1 MIKST
6 LKTGAS
12 WATPP
17 GVSNLTQKVIRP
29 GSISE
34 TELQK
39 RLRKLEAAALD
50 PSDTVVLTDDQYTLS
65 ENVVYL
71 AYASALS
78 NLVNGNISNQSDATD
93 FQYSPYNAAGV
104 LMAFRGYFSSNSIY
118 ASGDPTDY
126 TWESTSGL
134 AGFTSSERYYTTST
148 GLLSALGNPTE
159 PGSGITWTII
169 ASGNAIPGTAVWL
182 AERFTVSGI
191 TSGWTINA
199 VGAYVNTSILQDD
212 SVTADKL
219 ANSINADIAL
229 GVAANGTAGA
239 ALLKTGG
246 AMTGAITTNSTFDG
260 RDVSTDGTKLDGIE
274 ASATADQT
282 NAEIRAAVE
291 SASDSNVFTD
301 ADHTKLNAIEASA
314 TADQTQAE
322 INALGITATSVDLGN
337 WTITES
343 SGTLFFATSGTNKMK
358 LEANGNLTCVGTVT
372 ENGTI

>member
-1 MIKST
+1 M
-6 LKTGAS
+6 
-12 WATPP
+12 AT
-17 GVSNLTQKVIRP
+17 
-29 GSISE
+29 ISE

-50 PSDTVVLTDDQYTLS
+50 PSDTVILTDDQYTLS

-78 NLVNGNISNQSDATD
+78 NLVNGSIPNQSDATD

-134 AGFTSSERYYTTST
+134 TGFTSSERYFTTST
-148 GLLSALGNPTE
+148 GVLSTLGNPIE
-159 PGSGITWTII
+159 PGTGITWTVIS
-169 ASGNAIPGTAVWL
+169 AGSAVPSNAVWV
-182 AERFTVSGI
+182 AERFTVSGV

-212 SVTADKL
+212 SVTTVKIANDAVTADKL
-219 ANSINADIAL
+219 ANSINTVI
-229 GVAANGTAGA
+229 AANTAKVG
-239 ALLKTGG
+239 
-246 AMTGAITTNSTFDG
+246 ITTSQANAIAANTAK
-260 RDVSTDGTKLDGIE
+260 VGITTSQ
-274 ASATADQT
+274 ADAIVANTAKVGITTSQ
-282 NAEIRAAVE
+282 I
-291 SASDSNVFTD
+291 
-301 ADHTKLNAIEASA
+301 TKLNGIETNA

>member
-1 MIKST
+1 M
-6 LKTGAS
+6 
-12 WATPP
+12 AT
-17 GVSNLTQKVIRP
+17 
-29 GSISE
+29 ISE

-50 PSDTVVLTDDQYTLS
+50 PSDTVILTDDQYTLS

-71 AYASALS
+71 AYASALN
-78 NLVNGNISNQSDATD
+78 NLVNGSISNQSDATD

-134 AGFTSSERYYTTST
+134 TGFTSSERYFTTST
-148 GLLSALGNPTE
+148 GVLSTLGNPIE
-159 PGSGITWTII
+159 PGTGITWTLISVGS
-169 ASGNAIPGTAVWL
+169 AVPSNAVWV
-182 AERFTVSGI
+182 AERFTVSGV

-212 SVTADKL
+212 SVTTVKIANDAVTADKL
-219 ANSINADIAL
+219 ANSINNDIAN
-229 GVAANGTAGA
+229 AAN
-239 ALLKTGG
+239 ALPKTGG

-260 RDVSTDGTKLDGIE
+260 RDVSADGTKLDGIE
-274 ASATADQT
+274 SNATADQT

-291 SASDSNVFTD
+291 AAIDSNVFTD
-301 ADHTKLNAIEASA
+301 ADHTKLNGIETNA

>member
-17 GVSNLTQKVIRP
+17 GVTKPKAPSSITRGGSNLTQKVIRP
-29 GSISE
+29 GAISE

-39 RLRKLEAAALD
+39 RLKKLEAAALD

-78 NLVNGNISNQSDATD
+78 NLVNGNIPNQSDATD

-104 LMAFRGYFSSNSIY
+104 LLAFRGYFSSNSIY

-134 AGFTSSERYYTTST
+134 TGFTSSERYFTTSSGVLDT
-148 GLLSALGNPTE
+148 LGNPIE

-169 ASGNAIPGTAVWL
+169 SAGSAIPGTAVWV
-182 AERFTVSGI
+182 AERFTVSGV
-191 TSGWTINA
+191 TSGWTIYA

-212 SVTADKL
+212 SVTTIKIADDAVTADKL
-219 ANSINADIAL
+219 ANSINTAI
-229 GVAANGTAGA
+229 AANTAKVGITTSQA
-239 ALLKTGG
+239 N
-246 AMTGAITTNSTFDG
+246 AITANTAK
-260 RDVSTDGTKLDGIE
+260 VGITT
-274 ASATADQT
+274 SQ
-282 NAEIRAAVE
+282 I
-291 SASDSNVFTD
+291 
-301 ADHTKLNAIEASA
+301 TKLNGIETNA

>member
-1 MIKST
+1 MAK
-6 LKTGAS
+6 
-12 WATPP
+12 
-17 GVSNLTQKVIRP
+17 
-29 GSISE
+29 ISE

-50 PSDTVVLTDDQYTLS
+50 PSDTVVLTDDQYMLS

-78 NLVNGNISNQSDATD
+78 NLVNGSIPNQSDATD

-134 AGFTSSERYYTTST
+134 TGFTSSERYFTTST
-148 GLLSALGNPTE
+148 GVLSTLGNPTE

-169 ASGNAIPGTAVWL
+169 SSGSAVPGTAVWV
-182 AERFTVSGI
+182 AERFTVSGV

-212 SVTADKL
+212 SVTTVKIANDAVTADKL
-219 ANSINADIAL
+219 ANSINTAI
-229 GVAANGTAGA
+229 AANTAKVG
-239 ALLKTGG
+239 
-246 AMTGAITTNSTFDG
+246 ITTSQANAIAANTAK
-260 RDVSTDGTKLDGIE
+260 VGITT
-274 ASATADQT
+274 SQ
-282 NAEIRAAVE
+282 I
-291 SASDSNVFTD
+291 
-301 ADHTKLNAIEASA
+301 TKLNGIETNA

>member
-17 GVSNLTQKVIRP
+17 GVSGSNLTQKVIRP
-29 GSISE
+29 GAISE

-39 RLRKLEAAALD
+39 RLKKLEAAALD

-78 NLVNGNISNQSDATD
+78 NLVNGNIPNQSDATD

-104 LMAFRGYFSSNSIY
+104 LLAFRGYFSSNSIY

-134 AGFTSSERYYTTST
+134 TGFTSSERYFTTSSGVLDT
-148 GLLSALGNPTE
+148 LGNPIE

-169 ASGNAIPGTAVWL
+169 SAGSAIPGTAVWV
-182 AERFTVSGI
+182 AERFTVSGV
-191 TSGWTINA
+191 TSGWTIYA

-212 SVTADKL
+212 SVTTIKIADDAVTADKL
-219 ANSINADIAL
+219 ANSINTAI
-229 GVAANGTAGA
+229 AANTAKVGITTSQA
-239 ALLKTGG
+239 N
-246 AMTGAITTNSTFDG
+246 AITANTAK
-260 RDVSTDGTKLDGIE
+260 VGITTSQ
-274 ASATADQT
+274 ANAITANTAKVGITTSQA
-282 NAEIRAAVE
+282 NAIVANTAKVGITT
-291 SASDSNVFTD
+291 SQI
-301 ADHTKLNAIEASA
+301 TKLNGIETNA

>member
-1 MIKST
+1 MIKSK

-78 NLVNGNISNQSDATD
+78 NLVNGSIPNQSDATD

-199 VGAYVNTSILQDD
+199 VGAYVNSSILVDAKGEISSIPSLLCTIHACFD
-212 SVTADKL
+212 CKFFKAL
-219 ANSINADIAL
+219 ANGINHFF
-229 GVAANGTAGA
+229 ANTPTTCLFTLAG
-239 ALLKTGG
+239 LLKGP
-246 AMTGAITTNSTFDG
+246 N
-260 RDVSTDGTKLDGIE
+260 
-274 ASATADQT
+274 
-282 NAEIRAAVE
+282 
-291 SASDSNVFTD
+291 
-301 ADHTKLNAIEASA
+301 KLNIVLEPIFFLNGA
-314 TADQTQAE
+314 TYF
-322 INALGITATSVDLGN
+322 IV
-337 WTITES
+337 
-343 SGTLFFATSGTNKMK
+343 K
-358 LEANGNLTCVGTVT
+358 
-372 ENGTI
+372 